1 LEVEAMNWPP
11 LTPECSQAVADV
23 LKDVAQQRPKDLFGF
38 VIAEFEKKST
48 LDPSEFEAHFL
59 ECKRQSRTYV
69 LEDRCPANEDPMVW
83 VPMRYND
90 DTVLKQQKLA
100 HELWMDVL
108 SVEELPTGKEL
119 FDRALVAYPELNY
132 LRDSPAEATAAQV
145 VRGLCLCCS
154 GCPTALET
162 SLEDDSNVLTF
173 WCKGLLMGTKT
184 SLLEPLALS
193 QEDPSAKIE
202 GIEGILLFV
211 VLRLLG
217 GHEAFCRYYGLS
229 PEDPSAAAVAIL
241 THTPEAMPSV
251 KRLPASSRT
260 LLLASLRAYLPFHMI
275 LGSEMIP
282 WHMLELKES
291 LVPCQGLLFLLTALA
306 VEYTASQRLVQVA
319 PEIAD
324 VVRIVSAS
332 APSIEKHSAS
342 RAYELYLRRRA
353 ECHQWRLVRDD
364 FRHRAVIRL
373 CCMAGTETKAWEEIK
388 KGVEGLPEAARGRI
402 ENELGLKDG
411 VTSMPA
417 FVLDGA
423 SQFMMQVG
431 SNPHLDYQSG
441 VHLLARVL
449 EELAGKYDE
458 TAVPQLQVQMSD
470 LAAKAQG
477 HDGSTPLQDL
487 SFSVEEVGPTLLR
500 VTC

>member
-1 LEVEAMNWPP
+1 
-11 LTPECSQAVADV
+11 
-23 LKDVAQQRPKDLFGF
+23 
-38 VIAEFEKKST
+38 
-48 LDPSEFEAHFL
+48 
-59 ECKRQSRTYV
+59 
-69 LEDRCPANEDPMVW
+69 
-83 VPMRYND
+83 
-90 DTVLKQQKLA
+90 
-100 HELWMDVL
+100 MDVL

-251 KRLPASSRT
+251 KRLPASSRK

-477 HDGSTPLQDL
+477 HDGSTPLQEQL
-487 SFSVEEVGPTLLR
+487 PTPFLKGL
-500 VTC
+500 